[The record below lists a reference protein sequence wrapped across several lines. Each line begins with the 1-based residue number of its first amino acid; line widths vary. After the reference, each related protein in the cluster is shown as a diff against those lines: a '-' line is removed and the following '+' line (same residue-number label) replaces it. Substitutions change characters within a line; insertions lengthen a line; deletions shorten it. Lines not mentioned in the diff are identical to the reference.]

1 MFKIKII
8 LAFIIFFIITGCS
21 AIPVDRYHVTADNQL
36 KIKTL
41 KQDFNV
47 GRFTATKTG
56 FKIQCRLANHIKMT
70 DGKSFEGYIQ
80 NALEEEL
87 KMASMY
93 SENSKIIIEGHLND
107 IDVSSNPDDAHWT
120 LNLTISNL
128 DGQNFT
134 IVHKREYDASFA
146 AQIACGIDMP
156 RSFASTVQEL
166 IGKIVNHPEFDSV
179 FSE

>member
-1 MFKIKII
+1 MFKIKLI
-8 LAFIIFFIITGCS
+8 LPFIIVLIVTGCS
-21 AIPVDRYHVTADNQL
+21 AIPVDRYHVLADNQL
-36 KIKTL
+36 KIKAL
-41 KQDFNV
+41 KQKFNV
-47 GRFTATKTG
+47 GRFTTTKTD
-56 FKIQCRLANHIKMT
+56 FEIQCRLANHIEMT

-93 SENSKIIIEGHLND
+93 SEDSKIIIEGHLND
-107 IDVSSNPDDAHWT
+107 IDVSSNPNDAHWT

-134 IVHKREYDASFA
+134 IVHKREYKASFA
-146 AQIACGIDMP
+146 GHIACGIDMP
-156 RSFASTVQEL
+156 RSFTSTIQEL
-166 IGKIVNHPEFDSV
+166 IGKIINHPEFNRI